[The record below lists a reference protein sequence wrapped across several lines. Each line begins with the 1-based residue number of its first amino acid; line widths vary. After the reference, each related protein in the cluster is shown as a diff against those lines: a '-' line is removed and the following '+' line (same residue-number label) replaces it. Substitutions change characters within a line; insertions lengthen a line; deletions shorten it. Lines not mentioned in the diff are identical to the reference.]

1 MGTQDQPKRQKLEEI
16 ERQGLLFKKTEGVEE
31 LTDLESTGIRAR
43 ENHLLLHCNH
53 YGFRAQVWSSKG
65 LAFPQAKTP
74 PIPEFW
80 RNKKKKEK
88 KKKKPKLGSQG
99 QISLSFSLPL
109 PFVFLFSL
117 PLNSRQTTG

>member
-88 KKKKPKLGSQG
+88 KKKAKIGKSRPN
-99 QISLSFSLPL
+99 LPL
-109 PFVFLFSL
+109 FLSPS
-117 PLNSRQTTG
+117 PLCLFIFTATK

>member
-88 KKKKPKLGSQG
+88 KKKSQNWEVKAKSP
-99 QISLSFSLPL
+99 SLSLSLSPL
-109 PFVFLFSL
+109 SFYFHCH
-117 PLNSRQTTG
+117 